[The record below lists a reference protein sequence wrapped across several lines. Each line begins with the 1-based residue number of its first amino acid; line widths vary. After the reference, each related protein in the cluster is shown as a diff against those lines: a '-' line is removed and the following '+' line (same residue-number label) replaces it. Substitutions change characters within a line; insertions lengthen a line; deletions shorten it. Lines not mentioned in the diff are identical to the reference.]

1 LSYNSY
7 TWLCSIII
15 VVYRYFYLLKE
26 ICNHQTI
33 TEKKKLLF
41 KSFIKNSCWHRL
53 STVQCQ
59 SCYIKAK
66 LLNILLLKC
75 FNPFILTV
83 LLVYLPGNRFLY
95 VVENGCFSLDGDS
108 MLLVEKY
115 QWTSKWMSKT
125 CKKFWRKIRLKSNEI
140 SEYLRSLFMISVIY
154 RKTSYMTAVND
165 HCNQPSF
172 FVVNDWG
179 YGRLRPVE
187 IDLGGILFCFFR
199 YSMSARFCLAT
210 STIEWTFSPNST
222 QHWRTW
228 TWSRMKL
235 IEYSSIFLL

>member
-1 LSYNSY
+1 MSYNSY

-95 VVENGCFSLDGDS
+95 VVENASLSLDGDS

-115 QWTSKWMSKT
+115 WWTSKWMSKT
-125 CKKFWRKIRLKSNEI
+125 CKTFWRKIRLKSNEI
-140 SEYLRSLFMISVIY
+140 SEYLRSLFTMSGIR
-154 RKTSYMTAVND
+154 RKPSYIIAVNG
-165 HCNQPSF
+165 HCR
-172 FVVNDWG
+172 
-179 YGRLRPVE
+179 RLPFAISYDVIRA
-187 IDLGGILFCFFR
+187 LFTATVSLR
-199 YSMSARFCLAT
+199 YS
-210 STIEWTFSPNST
+210 
-222 QHWRTW
+222 
-228 TWSRMKL
+228 
-235 IEYSSIFLL
+235 